1 MLALILLES
10 WQKVAEE
17 LEEVKVLSDED
28 PDDAEMD
35 QNDIFWTIKILF
47 SPIAPPFDDFEEPR
61 DEYEHDDP
69 DYDDSVVDSE

>member
-17 LEEVKVLSDED
+17 LEDVKVLSDED

-35 QNDIFWTIKILF
+35 QNDIF
-47 SPIAPPFDDFEEPR
+47 
-61 DEYEHDDP
+61 
-69 DYDDSVVDSE
+69 